1 MASWGFLTNHARVLL
16 CISDDPGARLRDIS
30 AALGITERSAHT
42 IVTDLIEDGYVVK
55 VKDGRRNRYQIRA
68 ERPLP
73 EPASRQPTVGE
84 LLALLAHTSTMREQG
99 GAG

>member
-16 CISDDPGARLRDIS
+16 CIADDPGARLRDIS
-30 AALGITERSAHT
+30 AALGITERSAHA
-42 IVTDLIEDGYVVK
+42 IVSDLIEDGYVAK

-68 ERPLP
+68 DRPLP

-84 LLALLAHTSTMREQG
+84 LLSLLAHTSTMQEQG
-99 GAG
+99 